1 MPNRDYVLVLPELYW
16 LDLLNFSRLFHN
28 VFLYIILYSWE
39 YVISKIS
46 ICQNSD
52 TDTSRNSLALLLS
65 AWFPVFLF
73 NNCLSLYFWSCEN
86 VIKKNSTEIQMLFNL
101 IIFQYSPAFP
111 SQQHES
117 FFMKKNS
124 IWGWPFFSPYLSLFF
139 AQMSPAKSPRLKTK
153 TDTSQNP
160 LGFF

>member
-1 MPNRDYVLVLPELYW
+1 MSSVKSAYVRTQTQILLEIPLPYYFQLDFLSFYSIIAYHYIFGLV
-16 LDLLNFSRLFHN
+16 
-28 VFLYIILYSWE
+28 
-39 YVISKIS
+39 KM
-46 ICQNSD
+46 
-52 TDTSRNSLALLLS
+52 LS
-65 AWFPVFLF
+65 
-73 NNCLSLYFWSCEN
+73 
-86 VIKKNSTEIQMLFNL
+86 KKNSTEIQMLFNL